1 MASAA
6 IVMAIALV
14 CLVVFFIM
22 ETQPK
27 KTMSML
33 DLSEFKDLPA
43 ELRTMLRTVLPNP
56 GHLKKQWATLTPH
69 QKHAVMHQISAQ
81 FPKQP
86 QPPPNL
92 PPAPSVLVKPA
103 AAVIKREE
111 DEDEDKGGGLKP
123 GFLLSESVDKR
134 QKKNTKNKKQDK
146 IVTLGDIGTPE
157 DDLTIVVSGDDV

>member
-43 ELRTMLRTVLPNP
+43 ELRAMLRTVLPNP

-103 AAVIKREE
+103 VAAAVIKQEE
-111 DEDEDKGGGLKP
+111 EGGGLKP
-123 GFLLSESVDKR
+123 GFLLSESVNKS
-134 QKKNTKNKKQDK
+134 QKKNAKNKKQDK
-146 IVTLGDIGTPE
+146 VVTLGDVGTSE
-157 DDLTIVVSGDDV
+157 DDLTIIVSGDDA